1 MLIFIKFMIIK
12 INNYKSFK
20 DLKSRE
26 ENVFFKSKSLFF
38 IYAFFYMKIAFYI
51 NNIIFNRNPM

>member
-12 INNYKSFK
+12 INNYKIFK
-20 DLKSRE
+20 DLE

>member
-1 MLIFIKFMIIK
+1 MIIK
-12 INNYKSFK
+12 INNYKIFK

>member
-12 INNYKSFK
+12 INKYKSFK

-38 IYAFFYMKIAFYI
+38 IYAFF
-51 NNIIFNRNPM
+51 FNENSFLY